1 MKRPNIVLVMSDQHN
16 PHVMG
21 CAGDQ
26 YVQTPNLDR
35 MADGGVRFAQ
45 NYCAGPLC
53 VPSRLTFLTSRYPSD
68 IEVWVNSAAL
78 PSHTP
83 TFAHQL
89 TLAGYETTL
98 CGRMHFIDAGQNHG
112 FQRRLVGDVSGAM
125 RGAGREMFEGI
136 WNTAGCGQSHGSL
149 LDDAVGPGTATYE
162 VYDRAVTARA
172 CAEIRRYADRGCDQP
187 FCMVVGMLLPHNPYV
202 CREELFDHYMGILPD
217 PELGAPPDEHPA
229 VGSLRGTRDT
239 HTITLNEARRAR
251 AAYYGLV
258 TVLDENIGTI
268 MNTLDETSLVDDT
281 VFIYVSDHGDLNG
294 EHGMWWKES
303 FYEGSVSVPM
313 LWSWPGSFRAGTQ
326 VDAVTSLLDIGP
338 TLAQLAQAEPL
349 PERRGNSLTG
359 FLYPGGDTSTR
370 PEVAFA
376 ETCALGQRPARMI
389 RGGRYKLNVYHGYED
404 CQLFDLQADP
414 RETHDLGCDPAYADI
429 RQELLN
435 RAMDGWDGD
444 NVQRRCALRTAELG
458 VTQRWRSHGGVA
470 SSEIWEMVAGCNL
483 RQPQ

>member
-1 MKRPNIVLVMSDQHN
+1 
-16 PHVMG
+16 MG

-98 CGRMHFIDAGQNHG
+98 CGRMHFVDADQNHG
-112 FQRRLVGDVSGAM
+112 FTRRLVGDVSGAM
-125 RGAGREMFEGI
+125 RGAGGEMFEGV
-136 WNTAGCGQSHGSL
+136 WNTAGCGQSHGAL
-149 LDDAVGPGTATYE
+149 MNDAVGAGTATYE

-172 CAEIRRYADRGCDQP
+172 CQTLREYAEVGGEQP
-187 FCMVVGMLLPHNPYV
+187 FCMVVGMLLPHNPCV
-202 CREELFDHYMGILPD
+202 CRKNLFDYYMETLPD

-229 VGSLRGTRDT
+229 VASLRGTRDT
-239 HTITLNEARRAR
+239 ATVTLEEARRAR

-258 TVLDENIGTI
+258 TVLDENIGAI
-268 MNTLDETSLVDDT
+268 MNTLDETSLADDT
-281 VFIYVSDHGDLNG
+281 VLIYTSDHGDLNG

-313 LWSWPGSFRAGTQ
+313 LWSWPGAFRAGAQ
-326 VDAVTSLLDIGP
+326 VEAVTSLLDMGP
-338 TLAQLAQAEPL
+338 TLAELAHAEPL
-349 PERRGNSLTG
+349 PERRGRSLTG
-359 FLYPGGDTSTR
+359 FLYPDGDTSTW
-370 PEVAFA
+370 PDVAFA
-376 ETCALGQRPARMI
+376 ETYALGQRPARMV
-389 RGGRYKLNVYHGYED
+389 RTDRWKLIAYHGYSD
-404 CQLFDLQADP
+404 CQLFDMQADP
-414 RETHDLGCDPAYADI
+414 GETHDLGRDPAYADI
-429 RQELLN
+429 RSELLSCV
-435 RAMDGWDGD
+435 MEGWDGD
-444 NVQRRCALRTAELG
+444 RIEARCRLRTAELN
-458 VTQRWRSHGGVA
+458 VTQQWRRRGGLRC
-470 SSEIWEMVAGCNL
+470 SEIWDMPPACNV
-483 RQPQ
+483 REPD